1 MKNFQTKKKRK
12 FFLLFGILCLI
23 IYKYLW
29 SAIGASWR
37 EDEATVIWIA
47 NNFSILNTPLGLVS
61 SVGIPNPNLL
71 VLISKPLTIFNSLIQ
86 VSTVFAL
93 LNIIFIYCALKDEQK
108 GYKNILLIFLIGFS
122 SYISQSS
129 LEPWGQSFLIITNSL
144 FIYVLFGFVIE
155 KKYYLFPLF
164 PVVILIPS
172 SIYLGGLTNSVVYSL
187 FFLFFSILY
196 IKQIK
201 KYFSN
206 NQINIASFISCFL
219 LLRFTWIPFFKKVS
233 LNSISEVSNSWTNIY
248 LIFIERYKNTVR
260 SIFGFWVDERSYY
273 FPTMNVN
280 NVSESTF
287 DLFLIYLRL
296 HWFLQRYVLFHICL
310 ILILLMFLKKNL
322 NMSHVSKVFLL
333 IFYLILFTA
342 TSPAIGGREFLKF
355 QRMDNYVE
363 TYFIFI
369 FVWFYIGYSY
379 RNFRF
384 SRFLTLFNSSL
395 IILFTIFNIYF
406 SYNILFDNFDNQSNK
421 LAESDVPMIH
431 KQQVI
436 EFVAE
441 DWKNL
446 SDNNNI
452 PVYYELGGGTYDWVN
467 DFGANMSKY
476 YSSNPYTIGRS
487 FDYIFQKKY
496 KLINSQEGLQFRSL
510 KNTKYII
517 AYTFSPIRGAI
528 YDNYEELYFGRL
540 RLLIN
545 KNFDIDY

>member
-1 MKNFQTKKKRK
+1 MKNFLTKEKEK
-12 FFLLFGILCLI
+12 FFLLFGILLLI

-47 NNFSILNTPLGLVS
+47 NNFSILDTPLGLVS

-71 VLISKPLTIFNSLIQ
+71 VLISKPFTIFNSLIQ

-93 LNIIFIYCALKDEQK
+93 LNIIFIYFALKDKQK
-108 GYKNILLIFLIGFS
+108 GYRNFLLIFLIGFS

-129 LEPWGQSFLIITNSL
+129 LEPWGQSFLIITNSV

-187 FFLFFSILY
+187 FFLFFSIIY

-201 KYFSN
+201 KYFSSN
-206 NQINIASFISCFL
+206 RINIASFISCFL
-219 LLRFTWIPFFKKVS
+219 LLRFTWIPFFKKVN

-273 FPTMNVN
+273 FPTMNLN

-384 SRFLTLFNSSL
+384 SRFLTIFNSSL

-421 LAESDVPMIH
+421 LTESDVPMIH